1 MFGRRGYSVPT
12 RRFPGNRSGTSQT
25 ASTSPNTDG
34 NNNSCAL
41 FQSINPPKSRNAAE
55 TGGEGGGLRMA
66 MKDDDDFRFRR
77 GICVFLLE
85 DADNVVILRT
95 CNGQRRRCHRRPGPF
110 PPFALTEMRKRGE
123 TFLLGK
129 TRFCE
134 RAVLGSL
141 FLPFSST
148 PTKLPLGC
156 SSRTVPFSADQS

>member
-1 MFGRRGYSVPT
+1 MDTPSRLAVSPEIEAERVKRRALRQIPMVTIILVSSFNQLTCKNLGKQEQGGY
-12 RRFPGNRSGTSQT
+12 
-25 ASTSPNTDG
+25 
-34 NNNSCAL
+34 
-41 FQSINPPKSRNAAE
+41 
-55 TGGEGGGLRMA
+55 GGLRMA
-66 MKDDDDFRFRR
+66 VKDDDDFRSRR
-77 GICVFLLE
+77 GFFLFLLE